1 MKKTLI
7 ALALLA
13 ASPVAAE
20 TLRIATEGAF
30 PPFSEINANGEVVGF
45 DIDIAKALCA
55 KMERECEII
64 AMDWDGII
72 PGLVNDKYDAIVAS
86 MSITEERKQTVDFT
100 NPYYSN
106 YLVLLAKKGS
116 GLTVDGIAQQAVG
129 AQRASISSS
138 WAEEQVGARGDLRL
152 YDTLT
157 ASFTDLEA
165 GRIDS
170 IVSDYF
176 PALDW
181 LKDHPD
187 FEVVGDRIDIGDQI
201 GIAVRKDDAELRD
214 ALNVALEGIVAD
226 GTYGQIST
234 GYFGTDIH

>member
-20 TLRIATEGAF
+20 PLRIATEGAF

-226 GTYGQIST
+226 GTYSQIST

>member
-13 ASPVAAE
+13 ASPAAAE

-214 ALNVALEGIVAD
+214 ALNLALEGIVAD
-226 GTYGQIST
+226 GTYSQIST

>member
-13 ASPVAAE
+13 ASPAAAE
-20 TLRIATEGAF
+20 PLRIATEGAF

-187 FEVVGDRIDIGDQI
+187 FEVVGDRIDIDDQI

>member
-20 TLRIATEGAF
+20 PLRIATEGAF

-214 ALNVALEGIVAD
+214 ALNLALEGIVAD
-226 GTYGQIST
+226 GTYSQIST

>member
-13 ASPVAAE
+13 ASPAAAE
-20 TLRIATEGAF
+20 PLRIATEGAF

-226 GTYGQIST
+226 GTYSQIST

>member
-7 ALALLA
+7 ALASLA
-13 ASPVAAE
+13 ASPVTAE
-20 TLRIATEGAF
+20 PLRIATEGAF

-214 ALNVALEGIVAD
+214 ALNVALEGIVSD

>member
-1 MKKTLI
+1 MTKTLI

-13 ASPVAAE
+13 ASPAAAE
-20 TLRIATEGAF
+20 PLRIATEGAF